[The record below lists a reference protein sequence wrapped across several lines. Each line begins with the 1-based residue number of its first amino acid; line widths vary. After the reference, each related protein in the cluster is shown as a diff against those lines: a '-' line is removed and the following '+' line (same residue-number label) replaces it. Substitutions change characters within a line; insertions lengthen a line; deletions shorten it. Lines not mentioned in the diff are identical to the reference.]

1 MGRFAFVGKRV
12 LQAGPLLVVALFVV
26 FVLVR
31 LAPGDPARVLLGL
44 GATPKRVAR
53 LDGELGLDK
62 PLLSGYFDY
71 AWHAL
76 HGNLGNS
83 VKAQAPVTSVI
94 GKHAG
99 VTLWLLA
106 AALLV
111 SFAIAVPL
119 AVIAARGRDGRVD
132 HGVRGLSVLG
142 LSIPTFWLGLVL
154 VSFVAL
160 PSGWF
165 PVSGFGSTFVAHMRA
180 VVLPALTLAVVI
192 APLQLRALR
201 VSLINVLESDFIAA
215 IRTVG
220 VGERRLMYR
229 HVLPN
234 AISASLTLLAAQV
247 GFIIFSA
254 VVVENTFGLPGLGQV
269 MLQAVQQRDYPVVQ
283 GLTLGAV
290 LLVMVVNLIVDVF
303 YVAIDP
309 RVELQ

>member
-1 MGRFAFVGKRV
+1 MRRFGFVGKRAV
-12 LQAGPLLVVALFVV
+12 QVVPLLAVALFVV

-31 LAPGDPARVLLGL
+31 LAPGDPARALLGL

-71 AWHAL
+71 ARHAL
-76 HGNLGNS
+76 HGDLGNS

-99 VTLWLLA
+99 VSLWLLA
-106 AALLV
+106 AALLL

-119 AVIAARGRDGRVD
+119 AVIAAKRRDGHVD

-165 PVSGFGSTFVAHMRA
+165 PVSGFGSTFVAHMRSI
-180 VVLPALTLAVVI
+180 VLPALTLAVVI

-201 VSLINVLESDFIAA
+201 ASLIGVLDSDFIAA
-215 IRTVG
+215 LRAVG
-220 VGERRLMYR
+220 VGERRVMYR

-234 AISASLTLLAAQV
+234 AISASLTLLAAQL
-247 GFIIFSA
+247 GFIIFGA
-254 VVVENTFGLPGLGQV
+254 VVVENTFGLPGLGQE
-269 MLQAVQQRDYPVVQ
+269 MLEAVEQRDYPVVQ
-283 GLTLGAV
+283 GLTMGAV
-290 LLVMVVNLIVDVF
+290 LLVVVVNLMVDVL

-309 RVELQ
+309 RVELK

>member
-1 MGRFAFVGKRV
+1 MRRFGFVGGRV
-12 LQAGPLLVVALFVV
+12 LQAVPLLVVALFVV
-26 FVLVR
+26 FALVR
-31 LAPGDPARVLLGL
+31 LAPGDPARALLGL

-53 LDGELGLDK
+53 LDRELGVSK
-62 PLLSGYFDY
+62 PLLPGYFGY
-71 AWHAL
+71 LWGVL
-76 HGNLGNS
+76 HGDLGDS
-83 VKAQAPVTSVI
+83 VRAQAPVTSVI

-106 AALLV
+106 GALLF

-119 AVIAARGRDGRVD
+119 AVIASTRRDGRVD
-132 HGVRGLSVLG
+132 HGARGLSVLG
-142 LSIPTFWLGLVL
+142 LAVPTFWLGLVL

-160 PSGWF
+160 PSGLF
-165 PVSGFGSTFVAHMRA
+165 PVSGFGSGFLAHMRA
-180 VVLPALTLAVVI
+180 IVLPALTLAVAI

-201 VSLINVLESDFIAA
+201 VSIIGVLESDFIAA

-220 VGERRLMYR
+220 VGERRVMYR

-247 GFIIFSA
+247 GFIIFGA
-254 VVVENTFGLPGLGQV
+254 VVVESTFGLPGLGQA
-269 MLQAVQQRDYPVVQ
+269 MLQAVAQRDYPVVQ

-290 LLVMVVNLIVDVF
+290 LLVVVVNLIADVL

-309 RVELQ
+309 RVQVR